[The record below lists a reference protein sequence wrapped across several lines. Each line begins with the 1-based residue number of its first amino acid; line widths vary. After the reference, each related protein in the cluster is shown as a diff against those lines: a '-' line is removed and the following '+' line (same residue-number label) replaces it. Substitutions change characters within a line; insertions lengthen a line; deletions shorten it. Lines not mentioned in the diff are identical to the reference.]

1 MGWKDYINVYTIT
14 GAGAGMYAGH
24 AKYGKK
30 HGYKAVAGGAVAGIL
45 AGVLVEK
52 LIGPKQPTPAQIAAA
67 AAAQQQQIS
76 AAQQQASGQGEY
88 LDLDGNFGEFVAPP
102 PPGANPTQRAEYEA
116 QRAAFEN
123 LGSLSGADGLG
134 SLSGSPGFDADTI
147 DYNEILGEDGG
158 GDFN

>member
-1 MGWKDYINVYTIT
+1 MGWKDYINAYTIA

-52 LIGPKQPTPAQIAAA
+52 LIAPKQPTQAQIAAA
-67 AAAQQQQIS
+67 AVQQQQVT

-102 PPGANPTQRAEYEA
+102 PPTANSTQRAEYEA

-123 LGSLSGADGLG
+123 LGSLSGTDGLG
-134 SLSGSPGFDADTI
+134 SLSGVPGFDADTI
-147 DYNEILGEDGG
+147 DYDEILGEDGG